1 MANVMTHFR
10 QGQDEKLFQE
20 CQNKYLNACT
30 NVGKQVMTSGR
41 KKSVVQY
48 HKGE

>member
-1 MANVMTHFR
+1 MANVMTHFC

-20 CQNKYLNACT
+20 CQNKYACA

-41 KKSVVQY
+41 KA
-48 HKGE
+48 